1 MIRNSGVAT
10 KRGVMVPRS
19 KHAVRLIRGLDRTK
33 EGNNVTGGTAAI
45 FHAGTAPRQ
54 RYQGLIRTYLRGDT
68 NSFGSVRDLG
78 CIATRLSVPVHPA

>member
-33 EGNNVTGGTAAI
+33 KATTSRAVPPPFFTPVRRRAS
-45 FHAGTAPRQ
+45 
-54 RYQGLIRTYLRGDT
+54 DT
-68 NSFGSVRDLG
+68 KG
-78 CIATRLSVPVHPA
+78 